1 MAVEVDKIYKS
12 LKIIEIV
19 RDYPSLMSIHAF
31 FMRQLDDA
39 SKECAAELKKI
50 LDEEAKR
57 KAEAEAK
64 AKAEAAKAEA
74 EAKAKAE
81 AEAKEAEVKAK
92 AAANHPPAPPPEF
105 ERRV

>member
-19 RDYPSLMSIHAF
+19 RDYPNLMSIHAF

-50 LDEEAKR
+50 LEEEAKR

-64 AKAEAAKAEA
+64 AKAEA
-74 EAKAKAE
+74 EAKAKE
-81 AEAKEAEVKAK
+81 AAAKAKE
-92 AAANHPPAPPPEF
+92 AANHPPVPPPEF

>member
-19 RDYPSLMSIHAF
+19 RDYPNLMSIHAF

-50 LDEEAKR
+50 LDEEAR
-57 KAEAEAK
+57 AKAEAEAKAK

-74 EAKAKAE
+74 EAKAKA
-81 AEAKEAEVKAK
+81 
-92 AAANHPPAPPPEF
+92 AANHPPEKSPPEF

>member
-19 RDYPSLMSIHAF
+19 RDYPNLMSIHAF

-50 LDEEAKR
+50 LDEEAR
-57 KAEAEAK
+57 AKAEAEAK
-64 AKAEAAKAEA
+64 AKAKVEAAKAEA
-74 EAKAKAE
+74 EAKAKA
-81 AEAKEAEVKAK
+81 
-92 AAANHPPAPPPEF
+92 AANHPPEKAPPEF

>member
-19 RDYPSLMSIHAF
+19 RDYPNLMSIHAF

-50 LDEEAKR
+50 LEEEAKR

-64 AKAEAAKAEA
+64 AKAEA
-74 EAKAKAE
+74 EAKAKE
-81 AEAKEAEVKAK
+81 AAAKAKE
-92 AAANHPPAPPPEF
+92 AANHPPAQQPPEF

>member
-19 RDYPSLMSIHAF
+19 RDYPNLMSIHAF

-64 AKAEAAKAEA
+64 AKAEA
-74 EAKAKAE
+74 
-81 AEAKEAEVKAK
+81 EAKEAEAKAK
-92 AAANHPPAPPPEF
+92 AAANHPPAQPPEF

>member
-19 RDYPSLMSIHAF
+19 RDYPNLMSIHAF

-50 LDEEAKR
+50 LDEEAR
-57 KAEAEAK
+57 
-64 AKAEAAKAEA
+64 AKAEA
-74 EAKAKAE
+74 EAKAKAKVE
-81 AEAKEAEVKAK
+81 AARASASNPTH
-92 AAANHPPAPPPEF
+92 APPEF